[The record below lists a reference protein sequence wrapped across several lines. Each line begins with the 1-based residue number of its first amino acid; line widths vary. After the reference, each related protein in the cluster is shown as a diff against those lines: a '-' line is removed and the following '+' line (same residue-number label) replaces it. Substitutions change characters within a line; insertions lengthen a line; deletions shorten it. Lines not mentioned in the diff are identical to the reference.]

1 MDSKKWYTS
10 KTLWA
15 NSIALIAIIVQGAT
29 GKEILSLE
37 VQTTILSVVNIILR
51 LVTKSQV
58 TW

>member
-15 NSIALIAIIVQGAT
+15 NSIALIAIIVQVAT